1 MLAFEAS
8 VDIDVKPPR
17 EHVEASSDPVP
28 EHAEAF
34 ETHVKIE
41 EEPVALAAVSE
52 APVEALDAAPG
63 PVPAAPQEQIP
74 VEAPVEALDAAPGSV
89 PAAPQEQIP
98 VEAPVEALNAAHGC
112 LLYTSPSPRDS

>member
-34 ETHVKIE
+34 EAHVKIE

-52 APVEALDAAPG
+52 APVEALN
-63 PVPAAPQEQIP
+63 
-74 VEAPVEALDAAPGSV
+74 AAPGS
-89 PAAPQEQIP
+89 APLP
-98 VEAPVEALNAAHGC
+98 
-112 LLYTSPSPRDS
+112 SPSRPHANPSGVAFYTRAGSTRATRSRVNAGKARLFPALR